1 MIRASGALTSSQGKD
16 YYEREYVTGDYY
28 TEDAHAVRGQWS
40 GLGAQELGLEGEV
53 DKGAFESVLEGKDG
67 SGRLQLIPGEVG
79 TGKHRAGWDFTCSPE
94 KSISIMALVGGD
106 PGIVE
111 DVKAANAKAM
121 IELERFALAKDRD
134 RILETTGNLVI
145 ASFKHETSR
154 KLDPQLHIH
163 NVVMNMTRRRDG
175 KFVALET
182 REMFAA
188 QSFVKNVF
196 HADLAQRLK
205 ARGYAVEVR
214 DNGTVAIRDIPQALV
229 DEFSKRRR
237 KDIEPYLLARGQ
249 SGARAAEKAALRTRA
264 VKDRDIDPEVLL
276 AYWKATAKD
285 QGVDLEAIR
294 ERAGLQVPSPA
305 ADGPA
310 EEKRAQARA
319 SLAFAMEHLSE
330 RKAAFTGRELL
341 GAALR
346 HGMGKTTLEEVNEVV
361 LGVRELVKVQQPA
374 CPSHR
379 FTTNQALLMEMA
391 NIRLMQEGKEA
402 GRTILQGKSFAPA
415 RPLSDSQRRVA
426 EHILTSPDQVLAVEG
441 KAGAGKTY
449 TLQAVVAE
457 ATGRGWSVRGLAPDT
472 SAVKALGAEAGIP
485 AGTIAAL
492 ALERPGARQG
502 ARPQLWLVDEAGKM
516 SSRQAA
522 VVLGKARE
530 AGAKVVL
537 VGDRLQHAAVEAGK
551 PFAYLQGAG
560 LRAVRLDEIRRQKD
574 EELRAAVVDASEGRT
589 RAAVGRLEAQG
600 KVVELRTRTDRHQ
613 AVAEDFM
620 RTPTGHSCIVI
631 APSNEE
637 RRDLNHRIR
646 EALIQAGKVEKES
659 HKASIRVSR
668 GLTQAQKKDA
678 GSYQLGD
685 HLTFPRQSRVY
696 GIKKGEEGR
705 VTAVDSEAKTV
716 TIQLGD
722 GRSLPFHP
730 ARFWGAE
737 VSRIEQRRFAVGDKV
752 QYREAQKPE
761 GLDLQ
766 RPGLRIANGDT
777 GLIRALDRETGMAQ
791 VELNGTGRKVDLDL
805 GRIQPVDHAYA
816 ITSHASQGRTEDR
829 SLVVVDTAHSGEL
842 VNRQQFYVSISRA
855 RFEARVYTSSREELA
870 AAVSRDAAKSSALEL
885 VGGRA
890 RQGKQEVEREQHGI
904 ESGPGKAGVRAAGR
918 RAQRILASV
927 RRWVERAYRR
937 ALETWRK
944 GRAWTLDGGPPSRA
958 RGDLGSPGAASERGG
973 PSDWPVERAGERPR
987 TLPGPDG
994 IDGDRMAGLDRA
1006 LHADPGGHR
1015 TLAGRTV
1022 PGEGRP
1028 GGTAQGPSGRLD
1040 LGEGRGHG
1048 QTRERAPEP
1057 GGGDGDGL
1065 RQREALRRPG
1075 PGRTAGPGAAAAG
1088 GGRPGERELGAVD
1101 PAVPGKAGRL
1111 DLDRGGPGDPGG
1123 RGRPGPGAEV
1133 SPAGGRPWNLTW
1145 PPREPAVN
1153 AGQERAIEHLRAGR
1167 AVLEAHQPET
1177 GKLLAPWKDRD
1188 REFLERMARVGP
1200 GEDIGLPRGVFEA
1213 GCEACRI
1220 GQLLER
1226 EAGADRVRVP
1236 SPLKDLEHDLQTA
1249 AARIEAAGLRSPF
1262 PGETLKAVPPGALR
1276 SAMDEARRGGLLA
1289 DGSEWA
1295 LRPDLIQPTAEAL
1308 HRTLQRH
1315 LEADLQV
1322 SDPPLGGGGRR

>member
-1 MIRASGALTSSQGKD
+1 MIRASGALTSAQGKD
-16 YYEREYVTGDYY
+16 YYEREYSTGDYY

-53 DKGAFESVLEGKDG
+53 DKEIFESVLEGKDG
-67 SGRLQLIPGEVG
+67 SGKLQLIPGEVG

-94 KSISIMALVGGD
+94 KSVSIMALVGGD

-111 DVKAANAKAM
+111 DVKAANARAM
-121 IELERFALAKDRD
+121 VELERFALAKDRD

-163 NVVMNMTRRRDG
+163 NVVMNMTWRGDG

-188 QSFVKNVF
+188 QSFVKSVF

-237 KDIEPYLLARGQ
+237 KDIEPYLLARGL
-249 SGARAAEKAALRTRA
+249 SGAKAAEKAALRTRA
-264 VKDRDIDPEVLL
+264 VKDRDIDPEVLGG
-276 AYWKATAKD
+276 YWKATAKD

-294 ERAGLQVPSPA
+294 ERAGRQLPSPV
-305 ADGPA
+305 ADGLA
-310 EEKRAQARA
+310 EERRAQARV

-330 RKAAFTGRELL
+330 RKAAFAGRELL

-346 HGMGKTTLEEVNEVV
+346 HGMGRTTLEELNEAVR
-361 LGVRELVKVQQPA
+361 GVRELVKVQQPA

-379 FTTNQALLMEMA
+379 FTTNQALLTEMA
-391 NIRLMQEGKEA
+391 NIRLMHEGKEA
-402 GRTILQGKSFAPA
+402 GRTILQGQTFAPA
-415 RPLSDSQRRVA
+415 RPLSDSQSRVA
-426 EHILTSPDQVLAVEG
+426 EHILTSPDQVLAIEG

-457 ATGRGWSVRGLAPDT
+457 ATGKGWTVRGFAPDT
-472 SAVKALGAEAGIP
+472 SAVKTLGAEAGIP

-492 ALERPGARQG
+492 ALERPDGQKG
-502 ARPQLWLVDEAGKM
+502 TRPELWLVDEAGKM

-620 RTPTGHSCIVI
+620 RTPRGQSCIVI

-637 RRDLNHRIR
+637 RHDLNQRIR

-705 VTAVDSEAKTV
+705 VAAVDPEARTV
-716 TIQLGD
+716 TVQLGD
-722 GRSLPFHP
+722 GRSVVFHP
-730 ARFWGAE
+730 TRLWGTE
-737 VSRIEQRRFAVGDKV
+737 VSRIEQRRFAVGDKI

-761 GLDLQ
+761 GLDLH
-766 RPGLRIANGDT
+766 RPGFRIANGDT
-777 GLIRALDRETGMAQ
+777 GLIRALDRETGKAQ
-791 VELNGTGRKVDLDL
+791 VELTGTGRKVDLDL

-855 RFEARVYTSSREELA
+855 RFESVVYTSSREELA
-870 AAVSRDAAKSSALEL
+870 VAVSRDAAKSSALEL
-885 VGGRA
+885 VGNRA
-890 RQGKQEVEREQHGI
+890 RQGRQEVERELHDI
-904 ESGPGKAGVRAAGR
+904 ESGSGKAGVRAARR

-927 RRWVERAYRR
+927 RRWVERTYRR

-958 RGDLGSPGAASERGG
+958 RGDLGSPGTAPERRG
-973 PSDWPVERAGERPR
+973 PADRPVERAGGRPR
-987 TLPGPDG
+987 ALPGPDG
-994 IDGDRMAGLDRA
+994 IDGDRVARLDRA
-1006 LHADPGGHR
+1006 LHAGPGGHR
-1015 TLAGRTV
+1015 TVAGRAV

-1028 GGTAQGPSGRLD
+1028 GGVAQGPAGRLD
-1040 LGEGRGHG
+1040 LGAGRGHG
-1048 QTRERAPEP
+1048 QAGERAQEP
-1057 GGGDGDGL
+1057 GGGDGHGL
-1065 RQREALRRPG
+1065 RHREALRRPG
-1075 PGRTAGPGAAAAG
+1075 PGGTPGPGASAPG
-1088 GGRPGERELGAVD
+1088 GGRPGERNLGAVD
-1101 PAVPGKAGRL
+1101 PTAPGKAARL
-1111 DLDRGGPGDPGG
+1111 YLDRSRPGDPGSG
-1123 RGRPGPGAEV
+1123 GHPGPGAQV
-1133 SPAGGRPWNLTW
+1133 NTAAGRGWDLARPPLVPAAGS
-1145 PPREPAVN
+1145 
-1153 AGQERAIEHLRAGR
+1153 GQERAIEHLRAGR
-1167 AVLEAHQPET
+1167 VVLSAHRPEAAR
-1177 GKLLAPWKDRD
+1177 LLDPWKDRD
-1188 REFLERMARVGP
+1188 LVERMARVGQ
-1200 GEDIGLPRGVFEA
+1200 GEDAGLPRGVFEA

-1220 GQLLER
+1220 GAALER
-1226 EAGADRVRVP
+1226 EAGAGRVRVP
-1236 SPLKDLEHDLQTA
+1236 DPLKDLGHDLQTA
-1249 AARIEAAGLRSPF
+1249 SARIEAAGFRPPF
-1262 PGETLKAVPPGALR
+1262 PGETLKAVPPAALR
-1276 SAMDEARRGGLLA
+1276 SALDEARRGGLLA
-1289 DGSEWA
+1289 EGAEWA
-1295 LRPDLIQPTAEAL
+1295 LRQDRIEPVAEAL

>member
-1 MIRASGALTSSQGKD
+1 MIRASGALTSSQGRD

-53 DKGAFESVLEGKDG
+53 DKGVFESVLEGKDG
-67 SGRLQLIPGEVG
+67 SGKLQLIPGEVG

-121 IELERFALAKDRD
+121 AELERFALAKDRD
-134 RILETTGNLVI
+134 RMLETTGNLVI

-163 NVVMNMTRRRDG
+163 NVVMNMTRRSDG

-188 QSFVKNVF
+188 QSFVKHVF

-214 DNGTVAIRDIPQALV
+214 DNGTVAIRNIPQALV

-237 KDIEPYLLARGQ
+237 KDIEPYLLARGL

-276 AYWKATAKD
+276 GYWKATAKD
-285 QGVDLEAIR
+285 HGVDLEAIR
-294 ERAGLQVPSPA
+294 DQAGLQVPPS
-305 ADGPA
+305 ADTPA
-310 EEKRAQARA
+310 EHLRAQARV

-346 HGMGKTTLEEVNEVV
+346 HGMGKTTLEEVNEAVRS
-361 LGVRELVKVQQPA
+361 VRELVKVQQPA

-379 FTTNQALLMEMA
+379 FTTNQALVTEMS
-391 NIRLMQEGKEA
+391 NIRLMHESKEA
-402 GRTILQGKSFAPA
+402 GRTILQGNSFAPA

-457 ATGRGWSVRGLAPDT
+457 ATSRGWSVRGLAPDT
-472 SAVKALGAEAGIP
+472 SAVKTLGAETGIP

-492 ALERPGARQG
+492 AVERPGARQET
-502 ARPQLWLVDEAGKM
+502 RPELWLVDEAGKM

-600 KVVELRTRTDRHQ
+600 KVVEHRTRTDRHQ

-620 RTPTGHSCIVI
+620 RTPRGQSCIVI

-637 RRDLNHRIR
+637 RHDLNQRIR

-696 GIKKGEEGR
+696 GIHKGEEGR
-705 VTAVDSEAKTV
+705 VAGVDPEARTV
-716 TIQLGD
+716 TVQLGD
-722 GRSLPFHP
+722 GRSVVFHP
-730 ARFWGAE
+730 TRLWGSE
-737 VSRIEQRRFAVGDKV
+737 VSRIEPRRFAVGDKI

-777 GLIRALDRETGMAQ
+777 GIIRALDRETGMAQ
-791 VELNGTGRKVDLDL
+791 VELNGTGRKVNLDL

-855 RFEARVYTSSREELA
+855 RFEARVYTSSREDLA
-870 AAVSRDAAKSSALEL
+870 AAVSRDAAKSSALDL
-885 VGGRA
+885 VRDRASHGR
-890 RQGKQEVEREQHGI
+890 QEERSEQHEREP
-904 ESGPGKAGVRAAGR
+904 GPGKAGVRAAGR
-918 RAQRILASV
+918 SAQRILASV

-958 RGDLGSPGAASERGG
+958 RGDLGSPGAAPERRG
-973 PSDWPVERAGERPR
+973 PADRPVERADERPR
-987 TLPGPDG
+987 AVPGPDG
-994 IDGDRMAGLDRA
+994 IDGDRVARLDRA
-1006 LHADPGGHR
+1006 LHAGPGGHG
-1015 TLAGRTV
+1015 TLTGWAV

-1028 GGTAQGPSGRLD
+1028 GGAAQGPSGRVD
-1040 LGEGRGHG
+1040 LGEGRRHG
-1048 QTRERAPEP
+1048 QARERTPES
-1057 GGGDGDGL
+1057 GGGDGHGL
-1065 RQREALRRPG
+1065 RQREELLRPG
-1075 PGRTAGPGAAAAG
+1075 PGRAAGPGAAPAG
-1088 GGRPGERELGAVD
+1088 GGRPGERELGEVD
-1101 PAVPGKAGRL
+1101 PAAPGKAGRL
-1111 DLDRGGPGDPGG
+1111 DLDRGGPGNPGG
-1123 RGRPGPGAEV
+1123 HGRPGPGAQV
-1133 SPAGGRPWNLTW
+1133 SPGTPWDLARPPLALA
-1145 PPREPAVN
+1145 PGAR
-1153 AGQERAIEHLRAGR
+1153 QERAIEHLRAGR
-1167 AVLEAHQPET
+1167 AVLDAHRPET
-1177 GKLLAPWKDRD
+1177 GKLLDPWKDRG
-1188 REFLERMARVGP
+1188 RELLERMARVGP
-1200 GEDIGLPRGVFEA
+1200 GEDAGLPRGVFEA

-1220 GQLLER
+1220 GAVLER
-1226 EAGADRVRVP
+1226 EAGANRVP
-1236 SPLKDLEHDLQTA
+1236 VPGPLKDLEHDLQTA
-1249 AARIEAAGLRSPF
+1249 SARIEAAGLRSPF
-1262 PGETLKAVPPGALR
+1262 PGETLRAVPPGALR

-1289 DGSEWA
+1289 EGSEWA
-1295 LRPDLIQPTAEAL
+1295 LRPDRIQPMAEAL

-1322 SDPPLGGGGRR
+1322 SDPPLGGGRR

>member
-1 MIRASGALTSSQGKD
+1 MIRASGALTSSQGRD

-53 DKGAFESVLEGKDG
+53 DKGVFESVLEGKDG
-67 SGRLQLIPGEVG
+67 SGKLQLIPGEVG

-121 IELERFALAKDRD
+121 VELERFALAKDRD

-163 NVVMNMTRRRDG
+163 NVVMNMTRRGDG

-188 QSFVKNVF
+188 QSFVKHVF

-237 KDIEPYLLARGQ
+237 KDIEPYLLARGLR
-249 SGARAAEKAALRTRA
+249 GARAAEKAALRTRA
-264 VKDRDIDPEVLL
+264 VKDRDIDPELLL

-285 QGVDLEAIR
+285 HGIDLEAIR
-294 ERAGLQVPSPA
+294 DRAGLQVPPA
-305 ADGPA
+305 ADAPA
-310 EEKRAQARA
+310 EDLRAQARV

-330 RKAAFTGRELL
+330 RKAAFSGRELL

-346 HGMGKTTLEEVNEVV
+346 HGMGKTTLAEVNEAVR
-361 LGVRELVKVQQPA
+361 GVRELVKVQQPA

-379 FTTNQALLMEMA
+379 FTTNQALVTEMA
-391 NIRLMQEGKEA
+391 NIRLMHEGKEA
-402 GRTILQGKSFAPA
+402 GRAILQGKAFAPA

-472 SAVKALGAEAGIP
+472 SAVKTLGAETGIP

-492 ALERPGARQG
+492 SLERPGAQKG
-502 ARPQLWLVDEAGKM
+502 TRPELWLVDEAGKM

-522 VVLGKARE
+522 VVLGKARV

-613 AVAEDFM
+613 AVAEDYM
-620 RTPTGHSCIVI
+620 RTPRGQSCIVI

-637 RRDLNHRIR
+637 RHDLNQRIR
-646 EALIQAGKVEKES
+646 EALILAGKVEKES

-696 GIKKGEEGR
+696 GIKKGDEGR
-705 VTAVDSEAKTV
+705 VVGVDPETRTV
-716 TIQLGD
+716 TVQLED
-722 GRSLPFHP
+722 GRSVVFHP
-730 ARFWGAE
+730 ARLWGSE
-737 VSRIEQRRFAVGDKV
+737 VSRIEPRRFAVGDRI

-777 GLIRALDRETGMAQ
+777 GIIRALDRETGKAQ

-855 RFEARVYTSSREELA
+855 RFEARVYTSSREDLA

-885 VGGRA
+885 VRDRA
-890 RQGKQEVEREQHGI
+890 RPGRQEVEREQHDI

-918 RAQRILASV
+918 SARRILASV

-937 ALETWRK
+937 ALETWRT
-944 GRAWTLDGGPPSRA
+944 GRGAWTLDGGPPSRA
-958 RGDLGSPGAASERGG
+958 RGDLGSPGATPERRG
-973 PSDWPVERAGERPR
+973 PADRPVERAGDRPR
-987 TLPGPDG
+987 TVPGADG
-994 IDGDRMAGLDRA
+994 IDGDRVARLDRA
-1006 LHADPGGHR
+1006 LHAGPGGHG
-1015 TLAGRTV
+1015 TLPGWAG
-1022 PGEGRP
+1022 PGEGRA
-1028 GGTAQGPSGRLD
+1028 GGPAHGTTGRVD
-1040 LGEGRGHG
+1040 LGAGRGHG
-1048 QTRERAPEP
+1048 QAREWAPEP
-1057 GGGDGDGL
+1057 DGGDGDGL
-1065 RQREALRRPG
+1065 WQREALRYPG
-1075 PGRTAGPGAAAAG
+1075 PGLPPGHGTAVAG
-1088 GGRPGERELGAVD
+1088 GGRPGERDLGAD
-1101 PAVPGKAGRL
+1101 APAAPWKAGRL
-1111 DLDRGGPGDPGG
+1111 GLDRGGPGDSAG
-1123 RGRPGPGAEV
+1123 RGRPGPGAQM
-1133 SPAGGRPWNLTW
+1133 SPGRFWDQAR
-1145 PPREPAVN
+1145 PPLAPAPG
-1153 AGQERAIEHLRAGR
+1153 AGQDRAIEHLRAGR
-1167 AVLEAHQPET
+1167 AVLDAHRPET

-1188 REFLERMARVGP
+1188 PELLARMARVGP
-1200 GEDIGLPRGVFEA
+1200 GEDAGLPRGVFEA

-1220 GQLLER
+1220 GTLLER
-1226 EAGADRVRVP
+1226 EAGAERVP
-1236 SPLKDLEHDLQTA
+1236 VPGPLKGLEHDLQTVS
-1249 AARIEAAGLRSPF
+1249 ARIEAAELRPPF

-1295 LRPDLIQPTAEAL
+1295 LRPDRIQPMAEAL
-1308 HRTLQRH
+1308 HRILQRH

-1322 SDPPLGGGGRR
+1322 SEPPQGGGRR